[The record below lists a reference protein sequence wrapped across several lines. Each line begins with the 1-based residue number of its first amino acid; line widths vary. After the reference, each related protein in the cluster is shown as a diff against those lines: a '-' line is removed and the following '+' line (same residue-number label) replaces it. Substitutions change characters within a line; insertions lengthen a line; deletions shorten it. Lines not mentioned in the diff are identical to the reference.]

1 MGFRCKYEY
10 DAKAVLIA
18 SDKQVVL
25 LTYTL
30 ESLGHSTTSSSSKKG
45 GSARKMHARQQSE
58 DFFRHQP
65 EIDD

>member
-10 DAKAVLIA
+10 DAKVVLIA

-30 ESLGHSTTSSSSKKG
+30 ESLG
-45 GSARKMHARQQSE
+45 
-58 DFFRHQP
+58 
-65 EIDD
+65 